1 MTFLTK
7 FVLKRPVTTLMAIL
21 CLIYFGYSSVTNSKL
36 ELMSDMDMPME
47 MVITSYEGASPEDVN
62 DLVTTVIEDKC
73 SSLTGLKSITSNSSE
88 GTSTILLEYDY
99 GTDTSDAYDELKKE
113 IDLIKTELPDG
124 CDDPVI
130 VEMDMNSTPDIT
142 LAIENEAEDNVYN
155 YVNDEIAP
163 SFEKLSSVASVD
175 VMGGTEEYIRIE
187 LNEEKMQQYGI
198 TMTSLQEDIANA
210 DISYPAGEVDVGNEE
225 LSLSTT
231 TTYDTVELLKTIP
244 LTTESG
250 DSIYLEDVAD
260 IGMAEEEQS
269 SIARYDG
276 KDTVAVYLTKKD
288 SSTSVDLSDDAKEE
302 IEALEAENPDLHIS
316 IIHDAADNIIDSL
329 MDVAQ
334 TLVLAVGISM
344 FIIWLFFGDL
354 KASLITGSSIPIS
367 ILTTLILMN
376 AVGFSLNTITLST
389 LSLGVGMMV
398 DNSIVVLESCF
409 RVTATHEKRPGM
421 VEYMEDALK
430 GTQLVANSVMGG
442 TVTTCVVF
450 IPLAL
455 LSGMTGQ
462 IFKSLGW
469 TIVFCLVASLISA
482 LTIVPL
488 CYVTYK
494 PQERMKAP
502 LSSPIR
508 HLQDDYRRLM
518 RALLPHRLLVIILT
532 VVLLVFSCT
541 LVPKIGMELM
551 ASDDQGQIK
560 VTVETRPGLKVEEID
575 KILKGVEDIIAQ
587 DEDLDHY
594 MASYG
599 SSSGS
604 TSSDASITAYLKDDR
619 KRETSEVVADWKKEL
634 ADVEDCN
641 ISVSMSSSM
650 DMMSGASDEYEVI
663 LRGTDYDELKEV
675 SEKIVDEL
683 RQRDDLTK
691 IHSSDENAAPVLEI
705 HVDTTAAKAEGLS
718 ASDVGSAVR
727 QMVTGIDVMDMEVDN
742 EDIEVYLK
750 YPEGTY
756 DTLNDVK
763 NMVLYTTSGRAVA
776 LTDIADIEF
785 VDSPSSITRE
795 DKEYEITI
803 DGYYTD
809 KATTESQQEILSE
822 VVEPNLTGD
831 IHTGLSSTDSSM
843 NEEFADLY
851 SAIITAIFLVFV
863 VMAAQFESVRYSIMV
878 MTTIP
883 FSMIGSFILLY
894 LTGVKISM
902 TSLVGFLMLFG
913 TAVNNGILYV
923 DTVNEYR
930 STMPLREALIEGAA
944 TRIRPMLMTT
954 LTTIFSMLPL
964 ALAMGNTGSSTQGL
978 AIVNIG
984 GLTTSTI
991 LCLLMLPGYYV
1002 IMSGR
1007 DTRRMIREEEKEE
1020 RRKKREARKGGN
1032 SDETKS

>member
-198 TMTSLQEDIANA
+198 TMTSLQSDIANA

-288 SSTSVDLSDDAKEE
+288 SSTSVDLSNDAKEE

-376 AVGFSLNTITLST
+376 AVGFSLNTITLSA

-494 PQERMKAP
+494 N
-502 LSSPIR
+502 
-508 HLQDDYRRLM
+508 RR
-518 RALLPHRLLVIILT
+518 
-532 VVLLVFSCT
+532 
-541 LVPKIGMELM
+541 
-551 ASDDQGQIK
+551 
-560 VTVETRPGLKVEEID
+560 
-575 KILKGVEDIIAQ
+575 
-587 DEDLDHY
+587 
-594 MASYG
+594 
-599 SSSGS
+599 
-604 TSSDASITAYLKDDR
+604 
-619 KRETSEVVADWKKEL
+619 RE
-634 ADVEDCN
+634 
-641 ISVSMSSSM
+641 
-650 DMMSGASDEYEVI
+650 
-663 LRGTDYDELKEV
+663 
-675 SEKIVDEL
+675 
-683 RQRDDLTK
+683 
-691 IHSSDENAAPVLEI
+691 
-705 HVDTTAAKAEGLS
+705 
-718 ASDVGSAVR
+718 
-727 QMVTGIDVMDMEVDN
+727 
-742 EDIEVYLK
+742 
-750 YPEGTY
+750 
-756 DTLNDVK
+756 
-763 NMVLYTTSGRAVA
+763 
-776 LTDIADIEF
+776 
-785 VDSPSSITRE
+785 
-795 DKEYEITI
+795 
-803 DGYYTD
+803 
-809 KATTESQQEILSE
+809 
-822 VVEPNLTGD
+822 
-831 IHTGLSSTDSSM
+831 
-843 NEEFADLY
+843 
-851 SAIITAIFLVFV
+851 
-863 VMAAQFESVRYSIMV
+863 
-878 MTTIP
+878 
-883 FSMIGSFILLY
+883 
-894 LTGVKISM
+894 
-902 TSLVGFLMLFG
+902 
-913 TAVNNGILYV
+913 
-923 DTVNEYR
+923 
-930 STMPLREALIEGAA
+930 
-944 TRIRPMLMTT
+944 
-954 LTTIFSMLPL
+954 
-964 ALAMGNTGSSTQGL
+964 
-978 AIVNIG
+978 
-984 GLTTSTI
+984 
-991 LCLLMLPGYYV
+991 
-1002 IMSGR
+1002 
-1007 DTRRMIREEEKEE
+1007 
-1020 RRKKREARKGGN
+1020 
-1032 SDETKS
+1032 